1 MNKIVY
7 LLPLLLAFLVSVNA
21 DAKKKKYPNGD
32 YYEGEWKKGQ
42 PNGTGKMVYANGDVY
57 EGEWVLGTKK
67 NGKMIY
73 ANGNQFN
80 GYWENNAFPKKG
92 IMTYTNGDVYDGSF
106 QFGSMSFGKM
116 TYANG
121 DVFFGSFRKDTK
133 YSGQLHCANGEYY
146 DGKWENGTFKSGSY
160 QFEGITYNGTWDKNK
175 FEGTVQKGDLSLNL
189 NGILFKDKSLSGTV
203 EYGNTARFTGVL
215 KNMQRDGIGELTI
228 HENNIIITGEWEND
242 IPKHGHGSLTCNG
255 MKIPLNITRN
265 DDGQYTVV
273 AGYPVKSNKVMSLS
287 FDQLSTIPVKL
298 VTPQVLSAVNRAK
311 QEELTRKRKAER
323 RKKEEAER
331 QRQAAIAQKVNSFP
345 ISSYIWST
353 EDIRNLYNQ
362 NEVKFNKNL
371 NGYDVIVTGIV
382 KDFSIGTRTN
392 HLFGI
397 STQIYKIHLT
407 DGIIIWTYDSENV
420 ENLVRGE
427 RIYALASYDGE
438 RTEYDELYLGNP
450 DYGLVVIRQSIQDI
464 ANKLFEPE
472 ENEESSNP
480 TLYYE
485 KLKLVKRM

>member
-7 LLPLLLAFLVSVNA
+7 LLPLLLAFLVSVNV

-32 YYEGEWKKGQ
+32 YYEGKMKKDQ

-160 QFEGITYNGTWDKNK
+160 QFEGITYKGTWDKNK
-175 FEGTVQKGDLSLNL
+175 FVGTVQKGDLSLNF
-189 NGILFKDKSLSGTV
+189 NGLLFKDKSLSGTV

-242 IPKHGHGSLTCNG
+242 VPKHGHGSLTCNG

-265 DDGQYTVV
+265 DDGQYTV
-273 AGYPVKSNKVMSLS
+273 AIGYPVKSNEVMSLP
-287 FDQLSTIPVKL
+287 FDQLSTIPAKL
-298 VTPQVLSAVNRAK
+298 VTPQVLSAINRAK
-311 QEELTRKRKAER
+311 QEELTRKREAER

-331 QRQAAIAQKVNSFP
+331 QRQAVIAQKANSFQ
-345 ISSYIWST
+345 IGSYIWST

-362 NEVKFNKNL
+362 NEVKFNNRL
-371 NGYDVIVTGIV
+371 NRKEVIITGTIE
-382 KDFSIGTRTN
+382 DFSIGSRTS
-392 HLFGI
+392 LFAK
-397 STQIYKIHLT
+397 SQIYFIYLT
-407 DGIIIWTYDSENV
+407 NDVTIWTYSSKEV
-420 ENLVRGE
+420 ENLRKGE
-427 RIYALASYDGE
+427 QIYALVRFEGE
-438 RTEYDELYLGNP
+438 RTQFDELYFEEPLSGP
-450 DYGLVVIRQSIQDI
+450 IITHSIESM
-464 ANKLFEPE
+464 NNVLCMPVK
-472 ENEESSNP
+472 NEATTNP
-480 TLYYE
+480 TLRYE
-485 KLKLVKRM
+485 EFELVKRM